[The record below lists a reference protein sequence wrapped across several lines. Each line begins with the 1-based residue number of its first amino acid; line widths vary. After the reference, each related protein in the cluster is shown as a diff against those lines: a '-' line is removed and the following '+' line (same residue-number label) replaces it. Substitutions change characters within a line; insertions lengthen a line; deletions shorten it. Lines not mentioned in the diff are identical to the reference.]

1 MIYDIESAISY
12 GVRFLQNVK
21 ERMDV
26 FVDEKGPS
34 MIIKSQIYKDKYIQA
49 RNRGAIIRFVTEITK
64 ENIHYCKELKKI
76 VDEFRH
82 INGLKGSI
90 AINDLEFLGSTTWT
104 ESLLLTPVI
113 YSNEKGIVEQQQYI
127 FDTFWKNAIPYKN
140 RLMEIEEGI
149 VPEVIETS
157 SNSNDIQKKIFNLL
171 GSANSEIL
179 VILSSSNAFH
189 RQARAGS
196 IQKLKEIRRNKPW
209 ISIKVLT
216 PKDVNIEKMAIKLAN
231 LDFVIRFIEPVSKVS
246 ILIVDRK
253 YTLIVEL
260 KDDTKQKSTD
270 AIGLATYSNSN
281 ATVLSYAAIFDSFW
295 KQAELYE
302 QLQLNDAFKTEFLSM
317 ISHELRTPLVPIK
330 GYAEMLLKPQL
341 LGELNEKQ
349 IKAILSIYRNAQKQ
363 ESLVEDILTIYTFE
377 TGKIVL
383 SKKEFMLSDLLINV
397 INDLKPLLEEKKISI
412 VTEINTKIGNTVY
425 CDEKRIEQ
433 VLSNLIK
440 NSVDFVPKSKGKI
453 TITIS
458 EKESQFAKK
467 TDDSHYD
474 QGSMLSNIV
483 FTVKDNGKGI
493 PDEKIDLLFKKF
505 FKIDTTM
512 TRKHGSTGLGLVIC
526 KDIVEAHGGT
536 IWIDRNYTKGA
547 SILFTIPVSMD
558 TTINH

>member
-1 MIYDIESAISY
+1 
-12 GVRFLQNVK
+12 
-21 ERMDV
+21 MDV

-64 ENIHYCKELKKI
+64 DNIHYCKELRKI

-82 INGLKGSI
+82 IDGLKGSI
-90 AINDLEFLGSTTWT
+90 AINDSEFLGSTTWK
-104 ESLLLTPVI
+104 ESHLLIPVI

-127 FDTFWKNAIPYKN
+127 FDTFWKNAISYKN

-157 SNSNDIQKKIFNLL
+157 SNSNDIQKKIFYLL
-171 GSANSEIL
+171 DSANSEIL

-196 IQKLKEIRRNKPW
+196 ILKLKEIRSKKPW

-216 PKDVNIEKMAIKLAN
+216 PKDAIIENMAINLAN
-231 LDFVIRFIEPVSKVS
+231 FDFAIRFIEPLSKVS

-260 KDDTKQKSTD
+260 KDDTKQKSID

-281 ATVLSYAAIFDSFW
+281 ATVTSYAAIFDSLW

-302 QLQLNDAFKTEFLSM
+302 QLQLNDTFKTEFLSM

-349 IKAILSIYRNAQKQ
+349 VKAILSIYRNAQKQ

-412 VTEINTKIGNTVY
+412 ITEINTKIGNTVY

-440 NSVDFVPKSKGKI
+440 NSIDFVPKSKGKI

-458 EKESQFAKK
+458 EKESQFTKK
-467 TDDSHYD
+467 TDNNYNGHSNM
-474 QGSMLSNIV
+474 SSNIV

-505 FKIDTTM
+505 YKIDTTM

-558 TTINH
+558 KTINH

>member
-1 MIYDIESAISY
+1 
-12 GVRFLQNVK
+12 
-21 ERMDV
+21 MDV
-26 FVDEKGPS
+26 FLYEKGPS
-34 MIIKSQIYKDKYIQA
+34 MIIKSQIYKEKYIKS
-49 RNRGAIIRFVTEITK
+49 RNIGAIIRFVTEITK
-64 ENIHYCKELKKI
+64 DNIHYCKELRKI

-82 INGLKGSI
+82 IDGLKGSI
-90 AINDLEFLGSTTWT
+90 AINDSEFLGSTTWK
-104 ESLLLTPVI
+104 ESHLLIPVI

-127 FDTFWKNAIPYKN
+127 FDTFWKNAISYKN

-157 SNSNDIQKKIFNLL
+157 SNSNDIQKKIFYLL
-171 GSANSEIL
+171 DSANSEIL

-196 IQKLKEIRRNKPW
+196 ILKLKEIRSKKPW

-216 PKDVNIEKMAIKLAN
+216 PKDAIIENMAINLAN
-231 LDFVIRFIEPVSKVS
+231 FDFAIRFIEPLSKVS

-260 KDDTKQKSTD
+260 KDDTKQKSID

-281 ATVLSYAAIFDSFW
+281 ATVTSYAAIFDSLW

-302 QLQLNDAFKTEFLSM
+302 QLQLNDTFKTEFLSM

-349 IKAILSIYRNAQKQ
+349 VKAILSIYRNAQKQ

-412 VTEINTKIGNTVY
+412 ITEINTKIGNTVY

-440 NSVDFVPKSKGKI
+440 NSIDFVPKSKGKI

-458 EKESQFAKK
+458 EKESQFTKK
-467 TDDSHYD
+467 TDNNYNGHSNM
-474 QGSMLSNIV
+474 SSNIV

-505 FKIDTTM
+505 YKIDTTM

-558 TTINH
+558 KTINH

>member
-1 MIYDIESAISY
+1 MIYDIESAILY
-12 GVRFLQNVK
+12 GVNFLQNIR

-26 FVDEKGPS
+26 FTDEKGPS
-34 MIIKSQIYKDKYIQA
+34 MIIRSNIYKDNYIKA
-49 RNRGAIIRFVTEITK
+49 RNRGAKIRFITEITK
-64 ENIHYCKELKKI
+64 DNIHYCKELRAI

-90 AINDLEFLGSTTWT
+90 SVSEIEYLGTSTWR
-104 ESLLLTPVI
+104 ESHLLTPVI

-127 FDTFWKNAIPYKN
+127 FDTFWKNAIHYEK
-140 RLMEIEEGI
+140 RIMEIEEGI

-157 SNSNDIQKKIFNLL
+157 SNSNDIQNKIFYLL
-171 GSANSEIL
+171 DSANSEIL

-189 RQARAGS
+189 RQLHAGS
-196 IQKLKEIRRNKPW
+196 LQKLKEIRINKPW
-209 ISIKVLT
+209 ILIKILT
-216 PKDVNIEKMAIKLAN
+216 PKDDIIEKMAIKLAN
-231 LDFVIRFIEPVSKVS
+231 LDFAIRFIEPLSKVS

-260 KDDTKQKSTD
+260 KDDTKQTSVD

-281 ATVLSYAAIFDSFW
+281 ATVLSYAAIFDTLW

-302 QLQLNDAFKTEFLSM
+302 QLQLDDTFKSEFLSM

-341 LGELNEKQ
+341 LGNLNERQ
-349 IKAILSIYRNAQKQ
+349 IKAIQSIYRNAKKQ

-377 TGKIVL
+377 AGKIIL
-383 SKKEFMLSDLLINV
+383 SKKDVLTSNLLINV

-412 VTEINTKIGNTVY
+412 VTEINSKIRNTVY
-425 CDEKRIEQ
+425 CDDKRIEQ

-440 NSVDFVPKSKGKI
+440 NSIDFVPKSKGKI
-453 TITIS
+453 TITIE
-458 EKESQFAKK
+458 EKEKHFVQKN
-467 TDDSHYD
+467 DNYHYN
-474 QGSMLSNIV
+474 QGNMLSNIV
-483 FTVKDNGKGI
+483 FTVKDNGDGI

-505 FKIDTTM
+505 YKIDTTVS
-512 TRKHGSTGLGLVIC
+512 RKHGSTGLGLVIC

-536 IWIDRNYTKGA
+536 IWIDKNYTKGT
-547 SILFTIPVSMD
+547 SIKFTIPASMD
-558 TTINH
+558 NTTN